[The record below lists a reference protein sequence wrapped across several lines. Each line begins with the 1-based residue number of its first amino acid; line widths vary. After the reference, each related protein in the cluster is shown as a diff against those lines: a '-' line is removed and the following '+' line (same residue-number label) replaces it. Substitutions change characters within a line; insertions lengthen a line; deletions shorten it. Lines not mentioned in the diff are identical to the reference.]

1 MKCFDIDFPQ
11 TKSQWVFSVI
21 ASQLTMIDREGR
33 ETWEVCV
40 EFTHLHTLKFYQ
52 LVFLE
57 HLICEKSYGKYFIK

>member
-1 MKCFDIDFPQ
+1 
-11 TKSQWVFSVI
+11 
-21 ASQLTMIDREGR
+21 MIDREGR